1 MIILRFVFYFS
12 LSFSILCIPIG
23 DQSLFI
29 LLQKKTAPIAKSIY
43 QTAANFGSKSLH
55 AGKVYGTKLFSSST
69 PVLTDSVKESSS
81 ANTEKIS
88 PPQDQYSDEERAMI
102 KNLTRE

>member
-23 DQSLFI
+23 EQSLFY
-29 LLQKKTAPIAKSIY
+29 LLQKKTAPIARSLY
-43 QTAANFGSKSLH
+43 QTAANFGNKGLH
-55 AGKVYGTKLFSSST
+55 AGKKYGAKLFSSSY
-69 PVLTDSVKESSS
+69 PEVIDIVKESSS
-81 ANTEKIS
+81 ANAEKITT
-88 PPQDQYSDEERAMI
+88 PLDQYSDEERAMI

>member
-23 DQSLFI
+23 NQSLFS
-29 LLQKKTAPIAKSIY
+29 LLQNKTAPIAKSIY
-43 QTAANFGSKSLH
+43 RTAANFGSKSLH
-55 AGKVYGTKLFSSST
+55 AGKKYGTKLFSSSS
-69 PVLTDSVKESSS
+69 PEVIDSVKESSA
-81 ANTEKIS
+81 ANTEKIA
-88 PPQDQYSDEERAMI
+88 PPLDHYSDEERAMV